1 MKIHLLSDLHNEFE
15 VYEPARLDADVVVLA
30 GDIDVKQRAIAWAR
44 RNFKC
49 PVLYVPGNH
58 EFYRGQL
65 GNTLQKLRALQ
76 GDHVHVLDC
85 DDIVLDGVRFLGA
98 TGWTDYKAL
107 GDPATAA
114 RTAQNSMTDFKQ
126 IRTASYHRVK
136 PNDFADL
143 AFATYAWL
151 EEKLATPFAGPTVVI
166 SHHAPSLRSL
176 KTNPHAGGPLD
187 AAYANSWESLLRS
200 PVTLWLHGHIHTAMD
215 YEINSVRVVANPR
228 GYPAEETGFDPLLL
242 IEI

>member
-1 MKIHLLSDLHNEFE
+1 MKINLLSDLHNEFE
-15 VYEPARLDADVVVLA
+15 VYEPAKLDADVVVLA

-44 RNFKC
+44 QHFKC

-76 GDHVHVLDC
+76 GDIVHVLDC
-85 DDIVLDGVRFLGA
+85 DEIVLDGVRFLGA

-114 RTAQNSMTDFKQ
+114 RAAQNSMTDFKQ
-126 IRTASYHRVK
+126 IRTANYHRVR

-143 AFATYAWL
+143 AFAAYAWL
-151 EEKLATPFAGPTVVI
+151 EEKLSSHFAGPTVVI
-166 SHHAPSLRSL
+166 THHAPSTRSL
-176 KTNPHAGGPLD
+176 EGNPHAGSPLD
-187 AAYANSWESLLRS
+187 AAYANDWNSLLRP
-200 PVTLWLHGHIHTAMD
+200 PVTIWLHGHIHTAVD
-215 YEINSVRVVANPR
+215 YQINDVRVVANPR
-228 GYPAEETGFDPLLL
+228 GYPSEKTGFDPQLL
-242 IEI
+242 IEV